1 MLRVRLENAYE
12 YATTE
17 DTGGKMV
24 QDTDAMR
31 QTLQEKAPDADVEKW
46 LLPKIEKILGKKG
59 IYNGKELFTRNGNRR
74 SFARLHNPYTL
85 ENLVNAMNQED
96 AKVPQ
101 AIAPQLPRIAQAV
114 EWAIEALES
123 GGRMFY
129 MGAGTSGRLG
139 VLDAAEY
146 PPTFGVSPDLIVG
159 LIAGGEQA
167 FIKAVEGAVSS
178 DFLAVDES
186 GKSRVLVAQTL
197 LEVQNQVELKEG
209 RLPEAAN
216 EIVVDSSLF
225 SKDDIG
231 KTIQVSDENSEETAD
246 LFAYDVYTIVGV
258 ADASYYINYQR
269 GSTTLGTGRVSG
281 FVYMLPD
288 GFDTDYYTEIFVRLD
303 QNDKIYSDVYKA
315 KIEELKTWAEPIAEQ
330 EAQNRY
336 DSLKADAQQKVD
348 DAQKELRDQTADA
361 RTDLE
366 EAKQKLTDGQK
377 ELADGKEQIADAKKQ
392 LQQAKQTL
400 EQKQTELN
408 NGRAQLVD
416 GRSQLEAGQAQL
428 DSARAQLNAVIA
440 AAQSAGSQAGAES
453 GVSGSD
459 AGSLAQLGQQ
469 LAQLDAQQ
477 AVLDAQR
484 NQLESSEAELTAG
497 EKQLA
502 AAKQELS
509 SQEKQL
515 NEQEQKLADAEKEL
529 ADGQKEYEDGLQTLD
544 EKTADAKEEIA
555 DAQKQID
562 EIQEPD
568 VYVLGRDTNIGYASY
583 ENDSM
588 IVAGIA
594 KVLPFFF
601 FLVAALVCMTTMNR
615 MVEEQRTQIGV
626 LKALGY
632 SEARIMGKYLFYAGS
647 AAWIGSVIGF
657 LIGSTIF
664 PTVIWNAYK
673 IMYHM
678 GDYELMFDPG
688 LAAASLAVA
697 LLCSVGVTWLTCRY
711 ELMSTAANLIR
722 PKSPKSG
729 RRVWLEHIPFVWNR
743 MSFLA
748 KVSVRNVFRYKQRF
762 FMMVIGIGGCTALL
776 VTGYGIK
783 DTIADIADMQ
793 YEEVQLY
800 DMSVTLKEGYPAADA
815 ADFSELTEVLSESS
829 EDWMPFC
836 EISMDLTGR
845 SGVKTANVV
854 IPQDTG
860 AAQEYIQ
867 LRTEDGEDIPWP
879 GEEEAVISAKLARK
893 CGIRVGDTVT
903 LRTED
908 GEKLKVKVTALSRN
922 YIYNYVYISPETWKL
937 DNGSDPVYKS
947 VYIHASEGAQENREL
962 SEKLLACDA
971 VSAVAVNADM
981 LSQVNKMMGSLDAV
995 VLLVILCAGAL
1006 AFIVIYNLTNIN
1018 ITERIREIA
1027 TIKVLGFRPKET
1039 ASYVFRE
1046 NVVLTALGTIVGLGA
1061 GICLH
1066 RFVIANIDVDMV
1078 TFQPRVLPFSFVKS
1092 ILLTF
1097 VFMVIVDVVMYL
1109 KLERINMAE
1118 SLKSVE

>member
-1 MLRVRLENAYE
+1 MWKTTYREIRQSFGR
-12 YATTE
+12 YAAILAIVAL
-17 DTGGKMV
+17 GVGFFVGLMV
-24 QDTDAMR
+24 VTPAM
-31 QTLQEKAPDADVEKW
+31 V
-46 LLPKIEKILGKKG
+46 
-59 IYNGKELFTRNGNRR
+59 RNGGRYLN
-74 SFARLHNPYTL
+74 SHDLYDLRLLSTL
-85 ENLVNAMNQED
+85 GFEKDSVDAFTGRED
-96 AKVPQ
+96 
-101 AIAPQLPRIAQAV
+101 
-114 EWAIEALES
+114 
-123 GGRMFY
+123 
-129 MGAGTSGRLG
+129 
-139 VLDAAEY
+139 
-146 PPTFGVSPDLIVG
+146 
-159 LIAGGEQA
+159 
-167 FIKAVEGAVSS
+167 IKAVEGAVSS

-197 LEVQNQVELKEG
+197 LEVQNQVELKDG
-209 RLPEAAN
+209 RLPEAAD

-288 GFDTDYYTEIFVRLD
+288 GFDTDYYTELFVRLD
-303 QNDKIYSDVYKA
+303 QNDRIYSDAYKA
-315 KIEELKTWAEPIAEQ
+315 KIEDLKTWAEPIAEQ

-400 EQKQTELN
+400 AQKQTELN

-428 DSARAQLNAVIA
+428 DSARAQLNAAIA

-453 GVSGSD
+453 GVSGS
-459 AGSLAQLGQQ
+459 AAVSLAQQ

-477 AVLDAQR
+477 AALDAQR

-568 VYVLGRDTNIGYASY
+568 VYVLGRDTNIGYVSY
-583 ENDSM
+583 ENDST

-647 AAWIGSVIGF
+647 AAGIGSVIGF

-729 RRVWLEHIPFVWNR
+729 RRVWLEHIPLLWNH

-800 DMSVTLKEGYPAADA
+800 DMSATLKEGYPDADA
-815 ADFSELTEVLSESS
+815 ADFSELTGVLSGSS
-829 EDWMPFC
+829 KDWMPFC

-860 AAQEYIQ
+860 AAQEYIR
-867 LRTEDGEDIPWP
+867 LRTEEGEDIPWP

-947 VYIHASEGAQENREL
+947 IYIHASEGAQENREL
-962 SEKLLACDA
+962 SEKLLACDV

-981 LSQVNKMMGSLDAV
+981 LSQINKMMGSLDAV

-1039 ASYVFRE
+1039 AAYVFRE

>member
-1 MLRVRLENAYE
+1 MY
-12 YATTE
+12 
-17 DTGGKMV
+17 K
-24 QDTDAMR
+24 R
-31 QTLQEKAPDADVEKW
+31 Q
-46 LLPKIEKILGKKG
+46 
-59 IYNGKELFTRNGNRR
+59 
-74 SFARLHNPYTL
+74 
-85 ENLVNAMNQED
+85 
-96 AKVPQ
+96 
-101 AIAPQLPRIAQAV
+101 
-114 EWAIEALES
+114 
-123 GGRMFY
+123 
-129 MGAGTSGRLG
+129 
-139 VLDAAEY
+139 
-146 PPTFGVSPDLIVG
+146 
-159 LIAGGEQA
+159 
-167 FIKAVEGAVSS
+167 
-178 DFLAVDES
+178 
-186 GKSRVLVAQTL
+186 
-197 LEVQNQVELKEG
+197 
-209 RLPEAAN
+209 
-216 EIVVDSSLF
+216 
-225 SKDDIG
+225 
-231 KTIQVSDENSEETAD
+231 
-246 LFAYDVYTIVGV
+246 
-258 ADASYYINYQR
+258 NYQR
-269 GSTTLGTGRVSG
+269 GATTLGTGRVSG

-288 GFDTDYYTEIFVRLD
+288 GFDTNYYTEIFVRLD
-303 QNDKIYSDVYKA
+303 QNDRIYSDVYKK
-315 KIEELKTWAEPIAEQ
+315 KIEDLKTWAEPIAEQ

-400 EQKQTELN
+400 AQKQTELN

-416 GRSQLEAGQAQL
+416 GRSQLEAGQVQL
-428 DSARAQLNAVIA
+428 DSARAQLNAAIA

-453 GVSGSD
+453 GMSGS
-459 AGSLAQLGQQ
+459 AASPAQLWQQ

-477 AVLDAQR
+477 AALDAQR

-544 EKTADAKEEIA
+544 EKTADAKEKIA

-729 RRVWLEHIPFVWNR
+729 RRVWLEHIPFVWNH

-800 DMSVTLKEGYPAADA
+800 DMSATLKEGYPAADA

-836 EISMDLTGR
+836 EIAMDLTGR

-860 AAQEYIQ
+860 AAQEYIR
-867 LRTEDGEDIPWP
+867 LRTEEGEDIPWP

-908 GEKLKVKVTALSRN
+908 GEKLKVKVAALSRN

-947 VYIHASEGAQENREL
+947 IYIHASEGAQENREL
-962 SEKLLACDA
+962 SEKLLACDV

-981 LSQVNKMMGSLDAV
+981 LSQINKMMGSLDAV

>member
-1 MLRVRLENAYE
+1 MWKTTYREIRQSFGR
-12 YATTE
+12 YAAILAIVAL
-17 DTGGKMV
+17 GVGFFVGLMV
-24 QDTDAMR
+24 VTPAM
-31 QTLQEKAPDADVEKW
+31 V
-46 LLPKIEKILGKKG
+46 
-59 IYNGKELFTRNGNRR
+59 RNGGRYLN
-74 SFARLHNPYTL
+74 SHDLYDLRLLSTL
-85 ENLVNAMNQED
+85 GFEKDSVDAFTGRED
-96 AKVPQ
+96 
-101 AIAPQLPRIAQAV
+101 
-114 EWAIEALES
+114 
-123 GGRMFY
+123 
-129 MGAGTSGRLG
+129 
-139 VLDAAEY
+139 
-146 PPTFGVSPDLIVG
+146 
-159 LIAGGEQA
+159 
-167 FIKAVEGAVSS
+167 IKAVEGAVSS

-197 LEVQNQVELKEG
+197 LEVQNQVELKAG
-209 RLPEAAN
+209 RLPEAAD

-288 GFDTDYYTEIFVRLD
+288 GFDTDYYTELFVRLD
-303 QNDKIYSDVYKA
+303 QNDRIYSDAYKA
-315 KIEELKTWAEPIAEQ
+315 KIEDLKTWAEPIAEQ
-330 EAQNRY
+330 EAKNRY

-400 EQKQTELN
+400 AQKQTELN

-428 DSARAQLNAVIA
+428 DSARAQLNAAIA

-453 GVSGSD
+453 GVSGSV
-459 AGSLAQLGQQ
+459 AVSLAQQ

-477 AVLDAQR
+477 AALDAQR

-509 SQEKQL
+509 LQEKQL

-583 ENDSM
+583 ENDST

-647 AAWIGSVIGF
+647 AAGIGSVIGF

-688 LAAASLAVA
+688 LAVASLAVA

-729 RRVWLEHIPFVWNR
+729 RRVWLEHIPLLWNH

-800 DMSVTLKEGYPAADA
+800 DMSATLKEGYPDADT
-815 ADFSELTEVLSESS
+815 ADFSELTGVLSESS

-860 AAQEYIQ
+860 AAQEYIR
-867 LRTEDGEDIPWP
+867 LRTEEGEDIPWP

-922 YIYNYVYISPETWKL
+922 YIYNYVYISPETWEL

-947 VYIHASEGAQENREL
+947 IYIHASEGAQENREL
-962 SEKLLACDA
+962 SEKLLACDV

-981 LSQVNKMMGSLDAV
+981 LSQINKMMGSLDAV

>member
-1 MLRVRLENAYE
+1 MKRRKSAMWKTTYREIRQSFGR
-12 YATTE
+12 YAAILAIVAL
-17 DTGGKMV
+17 GVGFFVGLMV
-24 QDTDAMR
+24 VTPAM
-31 QTLQEKAPDADVEKW
+31 V
-46 LLPKIEKILGKKG
+46 
-59 IYNGKELFTRNGNRR
+59 RNGGRYLN
-74 SFARLHNPYTL
+74 SHDLYDLRLLSTL
-85 ENLVNAMNQED
+85 GFEKDSVDAFTGRED
-96 AKVPQ
+96 
-101 AIAPQLPRIAQAV
+101 
-114 EWAIEALES
+114 
-123 GGRMFY
+123 
-129 MGAGTSGRLG
+129 
-139 VLDAAEY
+139 
-146 PPTFGVSPDLIVG
+146 
-159 LIAGGEQA
+159 
-167 FIKAVEGAVSS
+167 IKAVEGAVSS

-197 LEVQNQVELKEG
+197 LKVQNQVELKEG
-209 RLPEAAN
+209 RLPEAAD

-303 QNDKIYSDVYKA
+303 QNDRIYSDVYKK
-315 KIEELKTWAEPIAEQ
+315 KIEDLKTWAEPIAEQ

-400 EQKQTELN
+400 AQKQTELN

-416 GRSQLEAGQAQL
+416 GRSQLEAGQVQL
-428 DSARAQLNAVIA
+428 DSARAQLNAAIA

-453 GVSGSD
+453 GVSGS
-459 AGSLAQLGQQ
+459 AAVSLAQQ

-477 AVLDAQR
+477 AALDAQR

-502 AAKQELS
+502 AAKRELS
-509 SQEKQL
+509 SQEEQL

-583 ENDSM
+583 ENDST

-647 AAWIGSVIGF
+647 AAGIGSVIGF

-688 LAAASLAVA
+688 LAVASLAVA

-729 RRVWLEHIPFVWNR
+729 RRVWLEHIPLLWNH

-800 DMSVTLKEGYPAADA
+800 DMSATLKEGYPDADT
-815 ADFSELTEVLSESS
+815 ADFSELTGVLSGSS
-829 EDWMPFC
+829 KDWMPFC

-860 AAQEYIQ
+860 AAQEYIR
-867 LRTEDGEDIPWP
+867 LRTEEGEDIPWP

-922 YIYNYVYISPETWKL
+922 YIYNYVYISPETWEL

-947 VYIHASEGAQENREL
+947 IYIHASEGAQENREL
-962 SEKLLACDA
+962 SEKLLACDV

-981 LSQVNKMMGSLDAV
+981 LSQINKMMGSLDAV

>member
-1 MLRVRLENAYE
+1 MWKTTYREIRQSFGR
-12 YATTE
+12 YAAILAIVAL
-17 DTGGKMV
+17 GVGFFVGLMV
-24 QDTDAMR
+24 VTPAM
-31 QTLQEKAPDADVEKW
+31 V
-46 LLPKIEKILGKKG
+46 
-59 IYNGKELFTRNGNRR
+59 RNGGRYLNNHDLYDL
-74 SFARLHNPYTL
+74 RLLSTL
-85 ENLVNAMNQED
+85 GFEKDSVDAFTGRED
-96 AKVPQ
+96 
-101 AIAPQLPRIAQAV
+101 
-114 EWAIEALES
+114 
-123 GGRMFY
+123 
-129 MGAGTSGRLG
+129 
-139 VLDAAEY
+139 
-146 PPTFGVSPDLIVG
+146 
-159 LIAGGEQA
+159 
-167 FIKAVEGAVSS
+167 IKAVEGAVSS

-209 RLPEAAN
+209 RLPEAAD

-288 GFDTDYYTEIFVRLD
+288 GFDTDYYTELFVRLD
-303 QNDKIYSDVYKA
+303 QNDRIYSDAYKA
-315 KIEELKTWAEPIAEQ
+315 KIEDLKTWAEPIAEQ

-400 EQKQTELN
+400 AQKQTELN

-428 DSARAQLNAVIA
+428 DSARAQLNAAIA

-453 GVSGSD
+453 GMSGGAAASP
-459 AGSLAQLGQQ
+459 AQQ

-477 AVLDAQR
+477 AALDAQR
-484 NQLESSEAELTAG
+484 NQLESSEAELTDG

-502 AAKQELS
+502 AAKRELS
-509 SQEKQL
+509 SQEEQL

-583 ENDSM
+583 ENDST

-647 AAWIGSVIGF
+647 AAGIGSVIGF

-729 RRVWLEHIPFVWNR
+729 RRVWLEHISLLWNH
-743 MSFLA
+743 MSFLT

-800 DMSVTLKEGYPAADA
+800 DMSATLKEGYPDADA
-815 ADFSELTEVLSESS
+815 ADFSELTGALSGSS
-829 EDWMPFC
+829 KDWMPFC

-860 AAQEYIQ
+860 AAQEYIR
-867 LRTEDGEDIPWP
+867 LRTEEGEDIPWP

-893 CGIRVGDTVT
+893 CGIRVGDIVT

-908 GEKLKVKVTALSRN
+908 GEKLKVKVAALSRN

-947 VYIHASEGAQENREL
+947 IYIHALEGAQENREL
-962 SEKLLACDA
+962 SEKLLACDV

-981 LSQVNKMMGSLDAV
+981 LSQINKMMGSLDAV

-1039 ASYVFRE
+1039 AAYVFRE

>member
-1 MLRVRLENAYE
+1 MWKTTYREIRQSFGR
-12 YATTE
+12 YAAILAIVAL
-17 DTGGKMV
+17 GVGFFVGLMV
-24 QDTDAMR
+24 VTPAM
-31 QTLQEKAPDADVEKW
+31 V
-46 LLPKIEKILGKKG
+46 
-59 IYNGKELFTRNGNRR
+59 RNGGRYLN
-74 SFARLHNPYTL
+74 SHDLYDLRLLSTL
-85 ENLVNAMNQED
+85 GFEKDSVDAFTGRED
-96 AKVPQ
+96 
-101 AIAPQLPRIAQAV
+101 
-114 EWAIEALES
+114 
-123 GGRMFY
+123 
-129 MGAGTSGRLG
+129 
-139 VLDAAEY
+139 
-146 PPTFGVSPDLIVG
+146 
-159 LIAGGEQA
+159 
-167 FIKAVEGAVSS
+167 IKAVEGAVSS

-209 RLPEAAN
+209 RLPEAAD

-288 GFDTDYYTEIFVRLD
+288 GFDTDYYTELFVRLD
-303 QNDKIYSDVYKA
+303 QNDRIYSDAYKA
-315 KIEELKTWAEPIAEQ
+315 KIEDLKTWAEPIAEQ
-330 EAQNRY
+330 EAQKRY

-400 EQKQTELN
+400 AQKQTELN

-416 GRSQLEAGQAQL
+416 GRSQLEAGQVQL
-428 DSARAQLNAVIA
+428 DSARAQLNAAIA

-453 GVSGSD
+453 GVSGG
-459 AGSLAQLGQQ
+459 AAVSLAQQ

-477 AVLDAQR
+477 AALDAQR

-502 AAKQELS
+502 AAKRELS
-509 SQEKQL
+509 SQEEQL

-583 ENDSM
+583 ENDST

-697 LLCSVGVTWLTCRY
+697 LFCSVGVTWLTCRY

-729 RRVWLEHIPFVWNR
+729 RRVWLEHIPFLWNH

-800 DMSVTLKEGYPAADA
+800 DMSATLKEGYPAADA
-815 ADFSELTEVLSESS
+815 ADFSELTGALSESS

-845 SGVKTANVV
+845 SGIKTANVI

-860 AAQEYIQ
+860 AAQEYIR
-867 LRTEDGEDIPWP
+867 LRTEEGEDIPWP

-908 GEKLKVKVTALSRN
+908 GEKLKVKVAALSRN

-947 VYIHASEGAQENREL
+947 IYIHASEGAQENREL
-962 SEKLLACDA
+962 SEKLLACDV

-1046 NVVLTALGTIVGLGA
+1046 NVVLTALGTIVGLGG

>member
-1 MLRVRLENAYE
+1 MWKTTYREIRQSFGR
-12 YATTE
+12 YAAILAIVAL
-17 DTGGKMV
+17 GVGFFVGLMV
-24 QDTDAMR
+24 VTPAM
-31 QTLQEKAPDADVEKW
+31 V
-46 LLPKIEKILGKKG
+46 
-59 IYNGKELFTRNGNRR
+59 RNGGRYLN
-74 SFARLHNPYTL
+74 SHDLYDLRLLSTL
-85 ENLVNAMNQED
+85 GFEKDSVDAFTGRED
-96 AKVPQ
+96 V
-101 AIAPQLPRIAQAV
+101 
-114 EWAIEALES
+114 
-123 GGRMFY
+123 
-129 MGAGTSGRLG
+129 
-139 VLDAAEY
+139 
-146 PPTFGVSPDLIVG
+146 
-159 LIAGGEQA
+159 
-167 FIKAVEGAVSS
+167 KAVEGAVSS

-197 LEVQNQVELKEG
+197 LEVQNQVELKAG
-209 RLPEAAN
+209 RLPEAAD
-216 EIVVDSSLF
+216 EIVMDSSLF

-231 KTIQVSDENSEETAD
+231 KTIQVSDENLEETAD
-246 LFAYDVYTIVGV
+246 LFAYDVYTIVGI

-288 GFDTDYYTEIFVRLD
+288 GFDTDYYTELFVRLD
-303 QNDKIYSDVYKA
+303 QNDRIYSDAYKA
-315 KIEELKTWAEPIAEQ
+315 KIEDLKTWAEPIAEQ

-400 EQKQTELN
+400 AQKQTELN

-428 DSARAQLNAVIA
+428 DSARAQLNAAIA

-453 GVSGSD
+453 GVSGS
-459 AGSLAQLGQQ
+459 AAVSLAQQ

-477 AVLDAQR
+477 AALDAQR

-583 ENDSM
+583 ENDST

-688 LAAASLAVA
+688 LAVASLAVA
-697 LLCSVGVTWLTCRY
+697 LFCSVGVTWLTCRY

-729 RRVWLEHIPFVWNR
+729 RRVWLEHIPLLWNH

-800 DMSVTLKEGYPAADA
+800 DMSATLKEGYPDADT
-815 ADFSELTEVLSESS
+815 ADFSELTGVLSGSS
-829 EDWMPFC
+829 KDWMPFC

-860 AAQEYIQ
+860 AAQEYIR
-867 LRTEDGEDIPWP
+867 LRTEEGEDIPWP

-908 GEKLKVKVTALSRN
+908 GEKLKVKVAALSRN

-947 VYIHASEGAQENREL
+947 IYIHASEGAQENREL
-962 SEKLLACDA
+962 SEKLLACDV

-981 LSQVNKMMGSLDAV
+981 LSQINKMMGSLDAV

-1039 ASYVFRE
+1039 AAYVFRE

-1061 GICLH
+1061 GVCLH

>member
-1 MLRVRLENAYE
+1 MWKTTYREIRQSFGR
-12 YATTE
+12 YAAILAIVAL
-17 DTGGKMV
+17 GVGFFVGLMV
-24 QDTDAMR
+24 VTPAM
-31 QTLQEKAPDADVEKW
+31 V
-46 LLPKIEKILGKKG
+46 
-59 IYNGKELFTRNGNRR
+59 RNGGRYLN
-74 SFARLHNPYTL
+74 SHDLYDLRLLSTL
-85 ENLVNAMNQED
+85 GFEKDSVDAFTGRED
-96 AKVPQ
+96 V
-101 AIAPQLPRIAQAV
+101 
-114 EWAIEALES
+114 
-123 GGRMFY
+123 
-129 MGAGTSGRLG
+129 
-139 VLDAAEY
+139 
-146 PPTFGVSPDLIVG
+146 
-159 LIAGGEQA
+159 
-167 FIKAVEGAVSS
+167 KAVEGAVSS

-197 LEVQNQVELKEG
+197 LEVQNQVELKAG
-209 RLPEAAN
+209 RLPEAAD

-288 GFDTDYYTEIFVRLD
+288 GFDTDYYTELFVRLD
-303 QNDKIYSDVYKA
+303 QNDRIYSDAYKA
-315 KIEELKTWAEPIAEQ
+315 KIEDLKTWAEPIAEQ

-400 EQKQTELN
+400 AQKQTELN

-416 GRSQLEAGQAQL
+416 GRSQLETGQAQL
-428 DSARAQLNAVIA
+428 DSARAQLNAAIA

-453 GVSGSD
+453 GVSGS
-459 AGSLAQLGQQ
+459 AAVSLAQQ

-477 AVLDAQR
+477 AALDAQR
-484 NQLESSEAELTAG
+484 NQLESSEVELTAG

-502 AAKQELS
+502 AAKRELS
-509 SQEKQL
+509 SQEEQL
-515 NEQEQKLADAEKEL
+515 NEQEQKLANAEKEL

-583 ENDSM
+583 ENDST

-647 AAWIGSVIGF
+647 AAGIGSVIGF

-688 LAAASLAVA
+688 LAVASLAVA
-697 LLCSVGVTWLTCRY
+697 LFCSVGVTWLTCRY

-729 RRVWLEHIPFVWNR
+729 RRVWLEHIPFLWNH

-800 DMSVTLKEGYPAADA
+800 DMSATLKEGYPDA
-815 ADFSELTEVLSESS
+815 ADFSELTGALSESS

-860 AAQEYIQ
+860 AAQEYIR
-867 LRTEDGEDIPWP
+867 LRTEEGEDIPWP

-922 YIYNYVYISPETWKL
+922 YIYNYVYISPETWEL

-947 VYIHASEGAQENREL
+947 IYIHASEGAQENREL
-962 SEKLLACDA
+962 SEKLLACDV

-981 LSQVNKMMGSLDAV
+981 LSQINKMMGSLDAV

-1039 ASYVFRE
+1039 AAYVFRE

>member
-1 MLRVRLENAYE
+1 MWK
-12 YATTE
+12 TTYRE
-17 DTGGKMV
+17 IRQSFGRYFAILAIIALGVGFFVGLMV
-24 QDTDAMR
+24 VTPAM
-31 QTLQEKAPDADVEKW
+31 V
-46 LLPKIEKILGKKG
+46 
-59 IYNGKELFTRNGNRR
+59 RNGGRYLNSHDLYDLRLL
-74 SFARLHNPYTL
+74 STLGFEKDSVEAFTAR
-85 ENLVNAMNQED
+85 ED
-96 AKVPQ
+96 V
-101 AIAPQLPRIAQAV
+101 
-114 EWAIEALES
+114 
-123 GGRMFY
+123 
-129 MGAGTSGRLG
+129 
-139 VLDAAEY
+139 
-146 PPTFGVSPDLIVG
+146 
-159 LIAGGEQA
+159 
-167 FIKAVEGAVSS
+167 KAVEGAVSS

-197 LEVQNQVELKEG
+197 LEVQNQVELKAG
-209 RLPEAAN
+209 RLPEAAD

-258 ADASYYINYQR
+258 ADASYYMNYQR

-303 QNDKIYSDVYKA
+303 QNDKLYSDIYKA

-400 EQKQTELN
+400 AQKQTELN
-408 NGRAQLVD
+408 NGRAQLAD

-453 GVSGSD
+453 GVSGST
-459 AGSLAQLGQQ
+459 AASPAQLGQQ

-484 NQLESSEAELTAG
+484 NQLESSAAELTAG

-509 SQEKQL
+509 SQEEHL

-583 ENDSM
+583 ENDST

-678 GDYELMFDPG
+678 GDYELMFDPW
-688 LAAASLAVA
+688 LAVASLAVA

-800 DMSVTLKEGYPAADA
+800 DMSATLKEGYPAADA
-815 ADFSELTEVLSESS
+815 AAGEQGIAAAGMTGQQANTESASAGTSAAGGEVTDSADFSELTEVLSESS

-860 AAQEYIQ
+860 AAQEYIR

-947 VYIHASEGAQENREL
+947 VYIHASEGAQENRAL
-962 SEKLLACDA
+962 SEKLLACDV
-971 VSAVAVNADM
+971 VSAVSVNADM
-981 LSQVNKMMGSLDAV
+981 LNQVNKMMGSLDAV

>member
-1 MLRVRLENAYE
+1 MWKTTYREIRQSFGR
-12 YATTE
+12 YAAILAIVAL
-17 DTGGKMV
+17 GVGFFVGLMV
-24 QDTDAMR
+24 VTPAM
-31 QTLQEKAPDADVEKW
+31 V
-46 LLPKIEKILGKKG
+46 
-59 IYNGKELFTRNGNRR
+59 RNGGRYLNNHDLYDL
-74 SFARLHNPYTL
+74 RLLSTL
-85 ENLVNAMNQED
+85 GFEKDSVDAFTGRED
-96 AKVPQ
+96 V
-101 AIAPQLPRIAQAV
+101 
-114 EWAIEALES
+114 
-123 GGRMFY
+123 
-129 MGAGTSGRLG
+129 
-139 VLDAAEY
+139 
-146 PPTFGVSPDLIVG
+146 
-159 LIAGGEQA
+159 
-167 FIKAVEGAVSS
+167 KAVEGAVSS

-197 LEVQNQVELKEG
+197 LEVQNQVELKAG
-209 RLPEAAN
+209 RLPEAAD
-216 EIVVDSSLF
+216 EIVMDSSLF

-231 KTIQVSDENSEETAD
+231 KTIQVSDENPEETAD
-246 LFAYDVYTIVGV
+246 LFAYDVYTIVGI

-288 GFDTDYYTEIFVRLD
+288 GFDTNYYTEIFVRLD
-303 QNDKIYSDVYKA
+303 QNDRIYSDVYKK
-315 KIEELKTWAEPIAEQ
+315 KIEDLKTWAEPIAEQ

-400 EQKQTELN
+400 AQKQTELN

-416 GRSQLEAGQAQL
+416 GRSQLEAGQVQL
-428 DSARAQLNAVIA
+428 DSARAQLNAAIA

-453 GVSGSD
+453 GMSGS
-459 AGSLAQLGQQ
+459 AAASPAQLWQQ

-477 AVLDAQR
+477 AALDAQR

-729 RRVWLEHIPFVWNR
+729 RRVWLEHIPLLWNH

-800 DMSVTLKEGYPAADA
+800 DMSATLKEGYPAADA

-836 EISMDLTGR
+836 EIAMDLTGR

-860 AAQEYIQ
+860 AAQEYIR
-867 LRTEDGEDIPWP
+867 LRTEEGEDIPWP

-908 GEKLKVKVTALSRN
+908 GEKLKVKVAALSRN

-947 VYIHASEGAQENREL
+947 IYIHASEGAQENREL
-962 SEKLLACDA
+962 SEKLLACDV

-981 LSQVNKMMGSLDAV
+981 LSQINKMMGSLDAV

>member
-1 MLRVRLENAYE
+1 MWKTTYREIRQSFGR
-12 YATTE
+12 YAAILAIVAL
-17 DTGGKMV
+17 GVGFFVGLMV
-24 QDTDAMR
+24 VTPAM
-31 QTLQEKAPDADVEKW
+31 V
-46 LLPKIEKILGKKG
+46 
-59 IYNGKELFTRNGNRR
+59 RNGGRYLN
-74 SFARLHNPYTL
+74 SHDLYDLRLLSTL
-85 ENLVNAMNQED
+85 GFEKDSVDAFTGRED
-96 AKVPQ
+96 
-101 AIAPQLPRIAQAV
+101 
-114 EWAIEALES
+114 
-123 GGRMFY
+123 
-129 MGAGTSGRLG
+129 
-139 VLDAAEY
+139 
-146 PPTFGVSPDLIVG
+146 
-159 LIAGGEQA
+159 
-167 FIKAVEGAVSS
+167 IKAVEGAVSS

-197 LEVQNQVELKEG
+197 LKVQNQVELKEG
-209 RLPEAAN
+209 RLPEAAD

-303 QNDKIYSDVYKA
+303 QNDRIYSDVYKK
-315 KIEELKTWAEPIAEQ
+315 KIEDLKTWAEPIAEQ

-400 EQKQTELN
+400 AQKQTELN

-416 GRSQLEAGQAQL
+416 GRSQLEAGQVQL
-428 DSARAQLNAVIA
+428 DSARAQLNAAIA

-453 GVSGSD
+453 GVSGS
-459 AGSLAQLGQQ
+459 AAVSLAQQ

-477 AVLDAQR
+477 AALDAQR

-502 AAKQELS
+502 AAKRELS
-509 SQEKQL
+509 SQEEQL

-583 ENDSM
+583 ENDST

-647 AAWIGSVIGF
+647 AAGIGSVIGF

-688 LAAASLAVA
+688 LAVASLAVA

-729 RRVWLEHIPFVWNR
+729 RRVWLEHIPLLWNH

-800 DMSVTLKEGYPAADA
+800 DMSATLKEGYPDADT
-815 ADFSELTEVLSESS
+815 ADFSELTGALSESS
-829 EDWMPFC
+829 KDWMPFC

-860 AAQEYIQ
+860 AAQEYIR
-867 LRTEDGEDIPWP
+867 LRTEEGEDIPWP

-922 YIYNYVYISPETWKL
+922 YIYNYVYISPETWEL

-947 VYIHASEGAQENREL
+947 IYIHASEGAQENREL
-962 SEKLLACDA
+962 SEKLLACDV

-981 LSQVNKMMGSLDAV
+981 LSQINKMMGSLDAV

-1039 ASYVFRE
+1039 AAYVFRE

>member
-1 MLRVRLENAYE
+1 
-12 YATTE
+12 
-17 DTGGKMV
+17 
-24 QDTDAMR
+24 MR
-31 QTLQEKAPDADVEKW
+31 
-46 LLPKIEKILGKKG
+46 
-59 IYNGKELFTRNGNRR
+59 
-74 SFARLHNPYTL
+74 
-85 ENLVNAMNQED
+85 
-96 AKVPQ
+96 
-101 AIAPQLPRIAQAV
+101 
-114 EWAIEALES
+114 
-123 GGRMFY
+123 
-129 MGAGTSGRLG
+129 
-139 VLDAAEY
+139 
-146 PPTFGVSPDLIVG
+146 
-159 LIAGGEQA
+159 
-167 FIKAVEGAVSS
+167 
-178 DFLAVDES
+178 
-186 GKSRVLVAQTL
+186 
-197 LEVQNQVELKEG
+197 
-209 RLPEAAN
+209 
-216 EIVVDSSLF
+216 
-225 SKDDIG
+225 
-231 KTIQVSDENSEETAD
+231 
-246 LFAYDVYTIVGV
+246 
-258 ADASYYINYQR
+258 
-269 GSTTLGTGRVSG
+269 
-281 FVYMLPD
+281 
-288 GFDTDYYTEIFVRLD
+288 
-303 QNDKIYSDVYKA
+303 
-315 KIEELKTWAEPIAEQ
+315 
-330 EAQNRY
+330 
-336 DSLKADAQQKVD
+336 
-348 DAQKELRDQTADA
+348 
-361 RTDLE
+361 
-366 EAKQKLTDGQK
+366 
-377 ELADGKEQIADAKKQ
+377 
-392 LQQAKQTL
+392 
-400 EQKQTELN
+400 QKQTELN

-416 GRSQLEAGQAQL
+416 GRSQLEAGQVQL
-428 DSARAQLNAVIA
+428 DSARAQLNAAIA
-440 AAQSAGSQAGAES
+440 DAQSAGSQAGAES
-453 GVSGSD
+453 GMSGS
-459 AGSLAQLGQQ
+459 AAASPAQLWQQ

-477 AVLDAQR
+477 AALDAQR

-729 RRVWLEHIPFVWNR
+729 RRVWLEHIPLLWNH

-800 DMSVTLKEGYPAADA
+800 DMSATLKEGYPAADA

-836 EISMDLTGR
+836 EIAMDLTGR

-860 AAQEYIQ
+860 AAQEYIR
-867 LRTEDGEDIPWP
+867 LRTEEGEDIPWP

-908 GEKLKVKVTALSRN
+908 GEKLKVKVAALSRN

-947 VYIHASEGAQENREL
+947 IYIHASEGAQENREL
-962 SEKLLACDA
+962 SEKLLACDV

-981 LSQVNKMMGSLDAV
+981 LSQINKMMGQSG
-995 VLLVILCAGAL
+995 CSGASGHPL
-1006 AFIVIYNLTNIN
+1006 RRCVGIYRNL
-1018 ITERIREIA
+1018 
-1027 TIKVLGFRPKET
+1027 
-1039 ASYVFRE
+1039 
-1046 NVVLTALGTIVGLGA
+1046 
-1061 GICLH
+1061 
-1066 RFVIANIDVDMV
+1066 
-1078 TFQPRVLPFSFVKS
+1078 
-1092 ILLTF
+1092 
-1097 VFMVIVDVVMYL
+1097 
-1109 KLERINMAE
+1109 
-1118 SLKSVE
+1118 

>member
-1 MLRVRLENAYE
+1 MWKTTYREIRQSFGR
-12 YATTE
+12 YAAILAIVAL
-17 DTGGKMV
+17 GVGFFVGLMV
-24 QDTDAMR
+24 VTPAM
-31 QTLQEKAPDADVEKW
+31 V
-46 LLPKIEKILGKKG
+46 
-59 IYNGKELFTRNGNRR
+59 RNGGRYLN
-74 SFARLHNPYTL
+74 SHDLYDLRLLSTL
-85 ENLVNAMNQED
+85 GFEKDSVDAFTGRED
-96 AKVPQ
+96 
-101 AIAPQLPRIAQAV
+101 
-114 EWAIEALES
+114 
-123 GGRMFY
+123 
-129 MGAGTSGRLG
+129 
-139 VLDAAEY
+139 
-146 PPTFGVSPDLIVG
+146 
-159 LIAGGEQA
+159 
-167 FIKAVEGAVSS
+167 IKAVEGAVSS

-197 LEVQNQVELKEG
+197 LEVQNQVELKAG
-209 RLPEAAN
+209 RLPEAAD

-288 GFDTDYYTEIFVRLD
+288 GFDTDYYTELFVRLD
-303 QNDKIYSDVYKA
+303 QNDRIYSDAYKA
-315 KIEELKTWAEPIAEQ
+315 KIEDLKTWAEPIAEQ
-330 EAQNRY
+330 EVQKRY

-400 EQKQTELN
+400 AQKQTELN

-428 DSARAQLNAVIA
+428 DSARAQLNTAIA

-453 GVSGSD
+453 GVSGS
-459 AGSLAQLGQQ
+459 AAVSLAQQ

-477 AVLDAQR
+477 AALDAQR

-502 AAKQELS
+502 AAKRELS
-509 SQEKQL
+509 SQEEQL

-583 ENDSM
+583 ENDST

-647 AAWIGSVIGF
+647 AAGIGSVIGF

-688 LAAASLAVA
+688 LAVASLAVA

-729 RRVWLEHIPFVWNR
+729 RRVWLEYIPLLWNH

-800 DMSVTLKEGYPAADA
+800 DMSATLKEGYPDADA
-815 ADFSELTEVLSESS
+815 ADFSELTGALSGSS
-829 EDWMPFC
+829 KDWMPFC

-860 AAQEYIQ
+860 AAQEYIR
-867 LRTEDGEDIPWP
+867 LRTEEGEDIPWP

-922 YIYNYVYISPETWKL
+922 YIYNYVYISPETWEL

-947 VYIHASEGAQENREL
+947 IYIHASEGAQENREL
-962 SEKLLACDA
+962 SEKLLACDV

-981 LSQVNKMMGSLDAV
+981 LSQINKMMSSLDAV

-1039 ASYVFRE
+1039 AAYVFRE

>member
-1 MLRVRLENAYE
+1 MWKTTYREIRQSFGR
-12 YATTE
+12 YAAILAIVAL
-17 DTGGKMV
+17 GVGFFVGLMV
-24 QDTDAMR
+24 VTPAM
-31 QTLQEKAPDADVEKW
+31 V
-46 LLPKIEKILGKKG
+46 
-59 IYNGKELFTRNGNRR
+59 RNGGRYLNNHDLYDL
-74 SFARLHNPYTL
+74 RLLSTL
-85 ENLVNAMNQED
+85 GFEKDSVDAFTGRED
-96 AKVPQ
+96 V
-101 AIAPQLPRIAQAV
+101 
-114 EWAIEALES
+114 
-123 GGRMFY
+123 
-129 MGAGTSGRLG
+129 
-139 VLDAAEY
+139 
-146 PPTFGVSPDLIVG
+146 
-159 LIAGGEQA
+159 
-167 FIKAVEGAVSS
+167 KAVEGAVSS

-197 LEVQNQVELKEG
+197 LEVQNQVELKAG
-209 RLPEAAN
+209 RLPEAAD
-216 EIVVDSSLF
+216 EIVMDSSLF

-288 GFDTDYYTEIFVRLD
+288 GFDTDYYTELFVRLD
-303 QNDKIYSDVYKA
+303 QNDRIYSDAYKA
-315 KIEELKTWAEPIAEQ
+315 KIEDLKTWAEPIAEQ

-392 LQQAKQTL
+392 LQQAKQML
-400 EQKQTELN
+400 AQKQTELN

-428 DSARAQLNAVIA
+428 DSARAQLNAAIA

-453 GVSGSD
+453 GVSGG
-459 AGSLAQLGQQ
+459 AAVSLAQQ

-477 AVLDAQR
+477 AALDAQR

-502 AAKQELS
+502 AAKRELS
-509 SQEKQL
+509 SQEEQL

-583 ENDSM
+583 ENDST

-647 AAWIGSVIGF
+647 AAGIGSVIGF
-657 LIGSTIF
+657 LMGSTIF

-729 RRVWLEHIPFVWNR
+729 RRVWLEHIPLLWNH

-800 DMSVTLKEGYPAADA
+800 DMSATLKEGYPAADA
-815 ADFSELTEVLSESS
+815 EDFSELTGVLSESS

-836 EISMDLTGR
+836 EIAMDLTGR

-860 AAQEYIQ
+860 AAQEYIR
-867 LRTEDGEDIPWP
+867 LRTEEGEDISWP

-908 GEKLKVKVTALSRN
+908 GEKLKVKVAALSQN

-947 VYIHASEGAQENREL
+947 IYIHALEGAQENREL
-962 SEKLLACDA
+962 SEKLLACDV

-981 LSQVNKMMGSLDAV
+981 LSQINKMMGSLDAV

>member
-1 MLRVRLENAYE
+1 MWKTTYREIRQSFGR
-12 YATTE
+12 YAAILAIVAL
-17 DTGGKMV
+17 GVGFFVGLMV
-24 QDTDAMR
+24 VTPAM
-31 QTLQEKAPDADVEKW
+31 V
-46 LLPKIEKILGKKG
+46 
-59 IYNGKELFTRNGNRR
+59 RNGGRYLN
-74 SFARLHNPYTL
+74 SHDLYDLRLLSTL
-85 ENLVNAMNQED
+85 GFEKDSVDAFTGRED
-96 AKVPQ
+96 
-101 AIAPQLPRIAQAV
+101 
-114 EWAIEALES
+114 
-123 GGRMFY
+123 
-129 MGAGTSGRLG
+129 
-139 VLDAAEY
+139 
-146 PPTFGVSPDLIVG
+146 
-159 LIAGGEQA
+159 
-167 FIKAVEGAVSS
+167 IKAVEGAVSS

-197 LEVQNQVELKEG
+197 LKVQNQVELKEG
-209 RLPEAAN
+209 RLPEAAD

-303 QNDKIYSDVYKA
+303 QNDRIYSDVYKK
-315 KIEELKTWAEPIAEQ
+315 KIEDLKTWAEPIAEQ

-400 EQKQTELN
+400 AQKQTELN

-416 GRSQLEAGQAQL
+416 GRSQLEAGQVQL
-428 DSARAQLNAVIA
+428 DSARAQLNAAIA

-453 GVSGSD
+453 GVSGS
-459 AGSLAQLGQQ
+459 AAVSLAQQ

-477 AVLDAQR
+477 AALDAQR

-502 AAKQELS
+502 AAKRELS
-509 SQEKQL
+509 SQEEQL

-583 ENDSM
+583 ENDST

-647 AAWIGSVIGF
+647 AAGIGSVIGF

-688 LAAASLAVA
+688 LAVASLAVA
-697 LLCSVGVTWLTCRY
+697 LFCSVGVTWLTCRY

-729 RRVWLEHIPFVWNR
+729 RRVWLEHIPLLWNH

-800 DMSVTLKEGYPAADA
+800 DMSATLKEGYPDADT

-860 AAQEYIQ
+860 AAQEYIR

-947 VYIHASEGAQENREL
+947 IYIHAEEGAQENRAL
-962 SEKLLACDA
+962 SEKLLACDV
-971 VSAVAVNADM
+971 VSAVSVNADM
-981 LSQVNKMMGSLDAV
+981 LNQVNKMMGSLDAV
-995 VLLVILCAGAL
+995 VLLIILCAGAL

-1066 RFVIANIDVDMV
+1066 RFVMANIDVDMV
-1078 TFQPRVLPFSFVKS
+1078 AFQPRVLPFSFVKS
-1092 ILLTF
+1092 VLLTF
-1097 VFMVIVDVVMYL
+1097 LFMVIVDIVMYL